1 MFSTGAARGAGQKS
15 RDAATMKHKA
25 AYMRRHTIGSTLPE
39 AGMGKLPPVV
49 IRKSDD
55 TQQIAGKL
63 ERLGDMSRMRIK
75 NKDFDLSGVV
85 AIHLRERNW
94 SEAFDDFK
102 HDVRDFFSGSM
113 AHRQQRAGAVCRE
126 LESMMKDR
134 KGSSQLL
141 HNIRQRIEHKG
152 SFSGQDIARDI
163 ANRNPHG
170 KVLPLQGGQARAEG
184 MGLGMHLLEM
194 DALQVSA
201 DSTIVKLSTACQRPE
216 LEAQLDPHALGFES
230 LGKPPG
236 LSTQTLIAIQD
247 DLGFDPDANW
257 AGYQSRFERN
267 LELALR
273 ECEGAVVIDVSD
285 EMLDVGVS
293 GVDAEQRRDAMVLSL
308 LNKARKILNEKLING
323 EDMAITFA
331 CKDKQRLEMIR
342 DNWEVLSGQ
351 SGGAGRIGAPNAK
364 SKAQASPPEDGAGV
378 F

>member
-1 MFSTGAARGAGQKS
+1 
-15 RDAATMKHKA
+15 
-25 AYMRRHTIGSTLPE
+25 
-39 AGMGKLPPVV
+39 MGKPPTVV

-55 TQQIAGKL
+55 TQQIADML

-75 NKDFDLSGVV
+75 EEESGRSGVV

-102 HDVRDFFSGSM
+102 HDVRDFFFGSM

-126 LESMMKDR
+126 LEKILQGR
-134 KGSSQLL
+134 KGASQLL
-141 HNIRQRIEHKG
+141 HNIRQRIEHNG
-152 SFSGQDIARDI
+152 SFSGHDLARDI
-163 ANRNPHG
+163 ASRNRHG

-184 MGLGMHLLEM
+184 AGLGMHLLEM

-201 DSTIVKLSTACQRPE
+201 DSTIAKLSTARKLPE
-216 LEAQLDPHALGFES
+216 LAAALTADTGAFEN

-236 LSTQTLIAIQD
+236 LPTQTLIAIRD
-247 DLGFDPDANW
+247 NLGFDPDANW
-257 AGYQSRFERN
+257 AGYQSRFELR

-285 EMLDVGVS
+285 EMLDVGMS
-293 GVDAEQRRDAMVLSL
+293 GVDSELRRNAMVLAML
-308 LNKARKILNEKLING
+308 KKARKILNEKLISG

-342 DNWEVLSGQ
+342 DNCEVLFGR
-351 SGGAGRIGAPNAK
+351 SGGGGHIGTPNAK
-364 SKAQASPPEDGAGV
+364 SRAQASPPEDGAGV